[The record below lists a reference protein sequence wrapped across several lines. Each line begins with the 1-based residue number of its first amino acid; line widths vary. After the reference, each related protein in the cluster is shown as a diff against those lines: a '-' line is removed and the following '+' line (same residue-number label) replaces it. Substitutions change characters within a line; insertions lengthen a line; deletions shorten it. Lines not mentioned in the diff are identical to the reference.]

1 MGVVRAFL
9 WSDTS
14 AIRVK
19 KCFCTRLNRQ
29 NQTLGLSCQMCA
41 FHISFLIGSP
51 CFLKISIWGHKQ
63 MVTIGRLANADR
75 MYFRNSFEHLG
86 KGNAHINGTL

>member
-14 AIRVK
+14 AIRVINIIYI
-19 KCFCTRLNRQ
+19 RLERQ
-29 NQTLGLSCQMCA
+29 NQTLGFFRQMCA

-51 CFLKISIWGHKQ
+51 CFLKISIWDYKQ
-63 MVTIGRLANADR
+63 MVTIGRLANTDG
-75 MYFRNSFEHLG
+75 MYFGYSFEHLG
-86 KGNAHINGTL
+86 KGNAHINGAL